1 MNIKETI
8 KQLEQTLVELDKRE
22 ALMIERIE
30 SSIRRTKAEINS
42 VLIALDNLEKK

>member
-22 ALMIERIE
+22 ALMIERI
-30 SSIRRTKAEINS
+30 A
-42 VLIALDNLEKK
+42 